1 MYPLSFKYTKFMV
14 KNIIFDIGN
23 VLATFKPKDFLMDL
37 FKDPTLVDQFF
48 EVFFTKLW
56 HEYDQ
61 GLYTKE
67 QMVQKVYRRCR
78 IKRKKLIK

>member
-1 MYPLSFKYTKFMV
+1 MV

-37 FKDPTLVDQFF
+37 FKNPYTCGSIF

-61 GLYTKE
+61 
-67 QMVQKVYRRCR
+67 R
-78 IKRKKLIK
+78 IIY